1 MATDMTTAFELVT
14 PARVMLA
21 VDARMVVVP
30 GALGLFGV
38 LPRHAPMIST
48 LKRGVVAVYVD
59 GQAHAAR
66 IMVDGG
72 VADVTEERCTVLA
85 ERAVNLDDISSG
97 ALEAM
102 RKDAEA
108 AGDADAAAFYD
119 ASLALSAQ

>member
-38 LPRHAPMIST
+38 LPRHAPTIST

-59 GQAHAAR
+59 GQAHAR

-85 ERAVNLDDISSG
+85 ERAVNLDDTA

-119 ASLALSAQ
+119 ASLALSAE

>member
-21 VDARMVVVP
+21 VDASMVVVP

-38 LPRHAPMIST
+38 LPRHAPTIST

-59 GQAHAAR
+59 GQAHAR

-85 ERAVNLDDISSG
+85 ERAVNLDDTA

-102 RKDAEA
+102 RKDAEES
-108 AGDADAAAFYD
+108 GDADAAAFFD

>member
-59 GQAHAAR
+59 GQAHAR

-85 ERAVNLDDISSG
+85 ERAVNLDNTA

-119 ASLALSAQ
+119 ASLAISAQ

>member
-38 LPRHAPMIST
+38 LPRHAPTIST

-59 GQAHAAR
+59 GQAHAR

-72 VADVTEERCTVLA
+72 VADVTETRCTVLA
-85 ERAVNLDDISSG
+85 ERAVNLDDTA

-102 RKDAEA
+102 RKDAEES
-108 AGDADAAAFYD
+108 GDADAAAFYD

>member
-38 LPRHAPMIST
+38 LPRHAPTIST

-59 GQAHAAR
+59 GQAHAR

>member
-38 LPRHAPMIST
+38 LPRHAPTIST

-59 GQAHAAR
+59 GQTHAR

-85 ERAVNLDDISSG
+85 ERAVNLDDTA

-119 ASLALSAQ
+119 ASLAISAQ

>member
-21 VDARMVVVP
+21 VDASMVVVP

-38 LPRHAPMIST
+38 LPRHAPVIST
-48 LKRGVVAVYVD
+48 LKRGVVSVYVD
-59 GQAHAAR
+59 GQAHAR

-85 ERAVNLDDISSG
+85 ERAVNLDDTA

>member
-14 PARVMLA
+14 PARLMLA

-38 LPRHAPMIST
+38 LPRHAPTIST

-59 GQAHAAR
+59 GQAHAR

-85 ERAVNLDDISSG
+85 ERAVNLDDTA

-102 RKDAEA
+102 RKTAEES
-108 AGDADAAAFYD
+108 GDADAAAFYD
-119 ASLALSAQ
+119 ASLALSAE

>member
-30 GALGLFGV
+30 GSLGLFGV
-38 LPRHAPMIST
+38 LPRHAPTIST
-48 LKRGVVAVYVD
+48 LKRGVVSVYVD
-59 GQAHAAR
+59 GQAHAR

-72 VADVTEERCTVLA
+72 VADVTEARCTVLA
-85 ERAVNLDDISSG
+85 ERAVNLDDTA

-102 RKDAEA
+102 RKTAEES
-108 AGDADAAAFYD
+108 GDADAAAFFD
-119 ASLALSAQ
+119 ASLALLAE

>member
-59 GQAHAAR
+59 GQAHAR

-85 ERAVNLDDISSG
+85 ERAVNLDDTA

>member
-38 LPRHAPMIST
+38 LPRHAPTIST
-48 LKRGVVAVYVD
+48 LKRGVVSVYVD
-59 GQAHAAR
+59 GQTHAR

-85 ERAVNLDDISSG
+85 ERAVNLDSTSS
-97 ALEAM
+97 AELEAM

>member
-38 LPRHAPMIST
+38 LPRHAPTIST

-59 GQAHAAR
+59 GQAHAR

-85 ERAVNLDDISSG
+85 ERAVNLDNTA

-108 AGDADAAAFYD
+108 AGDADAAAFFD
-119 ASLALSAQ
+119 ASLALSAE

>member
-38 LPRHAPMIST
+38 LPRHAPTIST

-59 GQAHAAR
+59 GQAHAR

-85 ERAVNLDDISSG
+85 ERAVNLDDTA

-102 RKDAEA
+102 RKDAEES
-108 AGDADAAAFYD
+108 GDADAAAFYD
-119 ASLALSAQ
+119 ASLALSAE

>member
-59 GQAHAAR
+59 GQAHAR

-85 ERAVNLDDISSG
+85 ERAVNLDDTA

-102 RKDAEA
+102 RKTAEES
-108 AGDADAAAFYD
+108 GDADAAAFYD

>member
-38 LPRHAPMIST
+38 LPRHAPVIST
-48 LKRGVVAVYVD
+48 LKRGVVSVYVD
-59 GQAHAAR
+59 GQAHAR

-85 ERAVNLDDISSG
+85 ERAVNLDDTA

-102 RKDAEA
+102 RKDAEES
-108 AGDADAAAFYD
+108 GDADAAAFYD

>member
-38 LPRHAPMIST
+38 LPRHAPTIST

-59 GQAHAAR
+59 GQTHAR

-72 VADVTEERCTVLA
+72 VADVTETRCTVLA
-85 ERAVNLDDISSG
+85 ERAVNLDDTA

-102 RKDAEA
+102 RKDAEES
-108 AGDADAAAFYD
+108 GDADAAAFYD

>member
-21 VDARMVVVP
+21 VDASMVVVP

-38 LPRHAPMIST
+38 LPRHAPTIST
-48 LKRGVVAVYVD
+48 LKRGVVSVYVD
-59 GQAHAAR
+59 GQVNTR

-85 ERAVNLDDISSG
+85 ERAVNLDDTA

-102 RKDAEA
+102 RKDAEES
-108 AGDADAAAFYD
+108 GDADAAAFYD
-119 ASLALSAQ
+119 ASLALSAE